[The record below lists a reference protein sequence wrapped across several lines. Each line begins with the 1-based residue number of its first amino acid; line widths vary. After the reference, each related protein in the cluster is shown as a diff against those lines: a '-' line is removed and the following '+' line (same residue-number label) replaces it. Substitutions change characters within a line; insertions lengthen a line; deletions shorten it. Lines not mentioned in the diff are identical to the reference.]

1 LMPMHLTGGSV
12 SNIAKSVKADRPQLM
27 DPSTVPMMGSGL
39 VGEVGEDQEEDR
51 DIDSSV
57 SFGFVEFMEFMS
69 LVGFC
74 VYGSLKSASS
84 TSSSPTFSGKNKN
97 SVLMAWNELHAED
110 LQDTLRTLLKKI
122 DQSLE
127 ENETGYAPVPFAV
140 VATPTR
146 SHSPPPI
153 KQQFELFARST
164 APSSLQTREDMNA
177 QMRAD
182 RVQDAFTKTGY

>member
-1 LMPMHLTGGSV
+1 MHLTGGIV

-27 DPSTVPMMGSGL
+27 DPSTVPMMGSGIVGG
-39 VGEVGEDQEEDR
+39 VGEVGEDQEEDS

-84 TSSSPTFSGKNKN
+84 TSAFPTSSGRNQN
-97 SVLMAWNELHAED
+97 SLLMAWNELRAED
-110 LQDTLRTLLKKI
+110 LQETLRTLLQKI

-127 ENETGYAPVPFAV
+127 ENENAGYASVPFAV

-146 SHSPPPI
+146 SRSPPPI
-153 KQQFELFARST
+153 KQQFGLFARSNS
-164 APSSLQTREDMNA
+164 PSSLQTRED
-177 QMRAD
+177 
-182 RVQDAFTKTGY
+182 AFTKTGY